1 MSPAIGEFSVV
12 EAHRLRQVNARLLFA
27 LQVARVALEAAL
39 VDPVDRREFC
49 PRCEQLVRLTDD
61 GEACAQC
68 KLVL

>member
-1 MSPAIGEFSVV
+1 MSPAIGEFAIL

-27 LQVARVALEAAL
+27 LQVAHTALEAAL
-39 VDPVDRREFC
+39 VEPIERREFC